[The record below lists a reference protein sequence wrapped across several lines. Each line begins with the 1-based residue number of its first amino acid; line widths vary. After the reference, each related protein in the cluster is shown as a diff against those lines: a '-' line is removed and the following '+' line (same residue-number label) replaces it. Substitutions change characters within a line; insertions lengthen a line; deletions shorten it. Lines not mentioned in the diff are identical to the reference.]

1 MIDAFDYKEPSC
13 ALCGGREFYN
23 PDKNAPDGR
32 IPVSRAI
39 EKLDEYLNKNDM
51 VGARAHLEYW
61 QKEAV
66 SLRDEH
72 GELAIT
78 NELIGLYRKL
88 GEKQL
93 ALTATERAVV
103 LITSLDLVGSL
114 SEATILL
121 NAATAYKAFGFP
133 QKAVELYERTL
144 SLYNEKLPENDVMF
158 AGLFNNAALALTDLN
173 RYDEAEAYYKKAIAI
188 TEKAENGATDAAIS
202 YINLAHLKDEQ
213 QKPKDEIVENLFM
226 AYELLS
232 DESLPQN
239 GYLAFVLS
247 KCYPSYEYFGYDRA
261 AKQLKEKSEEL
272 YARA

>member
-61 QKEAV
+61 QKEAI
-66 SLRDEH
+66 SLHDEH

-93 ALTATERAVV
+93 ALSSANRA
-103 LITSLDLVGSL
+103 LALVNLLKLEGSL

-121 NAATAYKAFGFP
+121 NVATAYKAFGDSE
-133 QKAVELYERTL
+133 KAVALYNKTFAV
-144 SLYNEKLPENDVMF
+144 YNEKLPENDVMF
-158 AGLFNNAALALTDLN
+158 AGLFNNAALALTDLK

-188 TEKAENGATDAAIS
+188 TEKAENGAPDAAIS
-202 YINLAHLKDEQ
+202 YINLAHLQDEQ
-213 QKPKDEIVENLFM
+213 QKPKEEIVENLFK

-232 DESLPQN
+232 DENLPQN

>member
-23 PDKNAPDGR
+23 PEKNAPDGR

-39 EKLDEYLNKNDM
+39 EKLDEYLNKNDTD
-51 VGARAHLEYW
+51 GARAHLEYW
-61 QKEAV
+61 QKEAIA
-66 SLRDEH
+66 LRDEH

-78 NELIGLYRKL
+78 DELIGLYRKL

-93 ALTATERAVV
+93 ALSVSDKAVALV
-103 LITSLDLVGSL
+103 TSLNLVGTL
-114 SEATILL
+114 TEATVLL
-121 NAATAYKAFGFP
+121 NAATAYKAFGNP
-133 QKAVELYERTL
+133 EKAVELYERTL
-144 SLYNEKLPENDVMF
+144 SLYNEKLSENDVMF
-158 AGLFNNAALALTDLN
+158 AGLYNNFALALTDLK
-173 RYDEAEAYYKKAIAI
+173 RYDEAETYYKKAIAI
-188 TEKAENGATDAAIS
+188 TKQAENGAADAAIS

-213 QKPKDEIVENLFM
+213 NKPKDEIVENLFK
-226 AYELLS
+226 AYELLI

-247 KCYPSYEYFGYDRA
+247 KCYPSYEYFGYDRV